1 MVLVDLKCM
10 LLTVSFC
17 CILAKIIQFME
28 KHNNFQ
34 LNFSLEGY
42 GSIQIGLYFLIT
54 AYVIKNILAGFL
66 IDDHLLGMM
75 SAEIIVV
82 LISVVT
88 FLMFLFSSFA
98 LFFKG
103 RRKAKKLQYNLWNT
117 KTTINFWKYLVNFF
131 LMFVLLIFLEKQGL
145 IDYLTPTFLILY
157 GLLLLL
163 LRTENSKNLFIL
175 TGICVLLAIICFI
188 IPTYWYSSI
197 YILGVAH
204 ITYGVVLK

>member
-1 MVLVDLKCM
+1 
-10 LLTVSFC
+10 
-17 CILAKIIQFME
+17 ME

-34 LNFSLEGY
+34 LNFSLQGY
-42 GSIQIGLYFLIT
+42 ASIQIGLYFLIT
-54 AYVIKNILAGFL
+54 AFAIKNILAGFL
-66 IDDHLLGMM
+66 VDDHLLGMM
-75 SAEIIVV
+75 SAEIIEV
-82 LISVVT
+82 LISIIT

-103 RRKAKKLQYNLWNT
+103 KRKAKKLQYNLWNT
-117 KTTINFWKYLVNFF
+117 KTKINFWKYLVSFF
-131 LMFVLLIFLEKQGL
+131 LMFLLLIFLKNQGL

-163 LRTENSKNLFIL
+163 LKTENSKNLFIL
-175 TGICVLLAIICFI
+175 TGICALLAILCFI

>member
-1 MVLVDLKCM
+1 
-10 LLTVSFC
+10 
-17 CILAKIIQFME
+17 
-28 KHNNFQ
+28 
-34 LNFSLEGY
+34 
-42 GSIQIGLYFLIT
+42 
-54 AYVIKNILAGFL
+54 
-66 IDDHLLGMM
+66 
-75 SAEIIVV
+75 
-82 LISVVT
+82 
-88 FLMFLFSSFA
+88 LMFLFSSLA

-131 LMFVLLIFLEKQGL
+131 LMFLLLIFLKNQGL

-175 TGICVLLAIICFI
+175 TGICALLAIICFV

>member
-1 MVLVDLKCM
+1 
-10 LLTVSFC
+10 
-17 CILAKIIQFME
+17 ME

-42 GSIQIGLYFLIT
+42 ASIQIGLYFLIT
-54 AYVIKNILAGFL
+54 AFAIKNILAGFL

-75 SAEIIVV
+75 SAEIIEV
-82 LISVVT
+82 LISIIT

-131 LMFVLLIFLEKQGL
+131 IIEFL
-145 IDYLTPTFLILY
+145 
-157 GLLLLL
+157 
-163 LRTENSKNLFIL
+163 S
-175 TGICVLLAIICFI
+175 FI
-188 IPTYWYSSI
+188 IAEFSLVFI
-197 YILGVAH
+197 FRNIM
-204 ITYGVVLK
+204 